1 MINTEEEWGWMDNL
15 PPQQKSQGW
24 FRQPTKKGI
33 RYRQGKTK
41 RQVKDS
47 ELILV
52 WSVTMMLLMVIMYG
66 LKLLFDF
73 LTTTAS

>member
-24 FRQPTKKGI
+24 FRQPTKKDV
-33 RYRQGKTK
+33 RYRQGRPK

-52 WSVTMMLLMVIMYG
+52 WTVTMILLMVIMYV

-73 LTTTAS
+73 LTTTGS